1 MARRLSGLNPL
12 AYLGVEART
21 PPNTYLSTVA
31 PTTSDSKNVYI
42 GDMWIDTGTQNIYVL
57 TSLAA
62 GIADWMLIIGGGGAA
77 VNFIT
82 DSGTAT
88 EVGGNV
94 NIVGDGNAIST
105 SGSGNTVTISFDST
119 ANLTVNNLTVD
130 GSLTL
135 TGFTNGVL
143 TSNNSGVIGEV
154 TTTNHSLL
162 VGNSSGTITS
172 LGAATNGQI
181 PIGSTGADPVLATIT
196 AGSGISVTNGAG
208 SISIQ
213 QQVVLAP

>member
-1 MARRLSGLNPL
+1 MARRLTGLNPL
-12 AYLGVEART
+12 AYVGVEATT
-21 PPNTYLSTVA
+21 PPNTYLSNTA
-31 PTTSDSKNVYI
+31 PTTSDAKNVYI
-42 GDMWIDTGTQNIYVL
+42 GDMWIDTSTQNIYVL
-57 TSLAA
+57 TSLA
-62 GIADWMLIIGGGGAA
+62 GGVADWMLIIGGGGAT

-88 EVGGNV
+88 ESGGNI
-94 NIVGDGNAIST
+94 NILGDGDAIST
-105 SGSGNTVTISFDST
+105 AGSGNTVTIGFNSS

-130 GSLTL
+130 GMLTL

-143 TSNNSGVIGEV
+143 TVNNSGVVGEV

-172 LGAATNGQI
+172 LGSATNGQI

-196 AGSGISVTNGAG
+196 EEPV
-208 SISIQ
+208 
-213 QQVVLAP
+213 